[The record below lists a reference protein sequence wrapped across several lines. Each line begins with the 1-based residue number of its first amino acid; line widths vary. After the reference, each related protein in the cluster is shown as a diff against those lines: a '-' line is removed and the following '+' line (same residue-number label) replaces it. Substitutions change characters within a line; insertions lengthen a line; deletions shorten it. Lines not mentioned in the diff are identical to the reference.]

1 MLFMGGPQ
9 EHGVTGIIPHAHIIL
24 PNLIPLP
31 LPFQATLLDTPLVK
45 IVALQAIFDCLL
57 VYGIG
62 AFNDA
67 DVREDPSPAAT
78 PSRQEEDEETEDD
91 DDENESGM
99 GDETGEE
106 EEEDPFQ
113 EAYELNS
120 TAPGKSGDKS
130 R

>member
-1 MLFMGGPQ
+1 M
-9 EHGVTGIIPHAHIIL
+9 
-24 PNLIPLP
+24 
-31 LPFQATLLDTPLVK
+31 K

-67 DVREDPSPAAT
+67 NVREGDETPSAT
-78 PSRQEEDEETEDD
+78 PRRDEDEETED
-91 DDENESGM
+91 EEESEPG
-99 GDETGEE
+99 GEE
-106 EEEDPFQ
+106 EEEDEEDEGEGDPFQ

-120 TAPGKSGDKS
+120 TGSQKAVGDKS

>member
-1 MLFMGGPQ
+1 M
-9 EHGVTGIIPHAHIIL
+9 
-24 PNLIPLP
+24 
-31 LPFQATLLDTPLVK
+31 K

-67 DVREDPSPAAT
+67 NVREEEEESPAAT
-78 PSRQEEDEETEDD
+78 PQRREEDESTEDD
-91 DDENESGM
+91 ESESGV
-99 GDETGEE
+99 GEDGEEE

-120 TAPGKSGDKS
+120 TGSKKTVGDKS
-130 R
+130 RLD